1 MKFRFLFIFTLLSFS
16 FYAPYKAYL
25 NDNNHNL
32 TEIIVVK
39 NGDTILDTLNQISS
53 TNIFH
58 LFFLKIFIKF
68 NNFVNFQ
75 SGEYTTKNI
84 NIKKL
89 INNIVDGSTVT
100 HKLIIREGATIY
112 DLNELINNS
121 KLIND
126 CEMLSCIESKF
137 GFKEGIL
144 YPDTYFYKNGMLASE
159 ILSKS
164 HTRLVNYLENNIEKN
179 IHNFNDVRKV
189 LILASII
196 EKEAGNEKEK
206 NDIASVFLKR
216 LSINMKLQADP
227 TIIYGLLPNFDGDIK
242 KSDILDTTN
251 KFNTYMIQGLPPSP
265 ISISSM
271 SSIKAASFSKPGE
284 YLFFVA
290 DSKTSHY
297 FSKSYDEHLNKI
309 KELRLDQ

>member
-1 MKFRFLFIFTLLSFS
+1 MKLKLLFIFTLLSFS
-16 FYAPYKAYL
+16 FYAPYIAYL
-25 NDNNHNL
+25 SDDNHNL

-39 NGDTILDTLNQISS
+39 DGDTISDTLNQISS
-53 TNIFH
+53 KNIFH
-58 LFFLKIFIKF
+58 FFFLKIFVKF
-68 NNFVNFQ
+68 NDFINFQ
-75 SGEYTTKNI
+75 SGEYTTKDI
-84 NIKKL
+84 SIKKL
-89 INNIVDGSTVT
+89 ITNIENGSTVT
-100 HKLIIREGATIY
+100 HKLIIKEGSTIY
-112 DLNELINNS
+112 DLNKLINNS

-126 CEMLSCIESKF
+126 CEMLSCIESKY

-144 YPDTYFYKNGMLASE
+144 YPDTYFYKNGMLASK

-164 HTRLVNYLENNIEKN
+164 HTRLINYLENYIEKE
-179 IHNFNDVRKV
+179 IYNFNDIKKV

-216 LSINMKLQADP
+216 LTINMKLQADP

-242 KSDILDTTN
+242 KSDILDNKN

-265 ISISSM
+265 ISISSI
-271 SSIKAASFSKPGE
+271 SSINAASFSKPGE

>member
-39 NGDTILDTLNQISS
+39 DGDTISDTLNQISS
-53 TNIFH
+53 KNIFH
-58 LFFLKIFIKF
+58 FFFLKIFVKF
-68 NNFVNFQ
+68 NDFINFQ
-75 SGEYTTKNI
+75 SGEYTTKDI
-84 NIKKL
+84 SIKKL
-89 INNIVDGSTVT
+89 ITNIENGSTVT
-100 HKLIIREGATIY
+100 HKLIIKEGSTIY
-112 DLNELINNS
+112 DLNKLINNS

-126 CEMLSCIESKF
+126 CEMLSCIESKY

-164 HTRLVNYLENNIEKN
+164 HTRLVNYLENNIEEN

-309 KELRLDQ
+309 KELKLDQ

>member
-1 MKFRFLFIFTLLSFS
+1 MKLKLLFIFTLLSFS
-16 FYAPYKAYL
+16 FYAPYIAYL

-39 NGDTILDTLNQISS
+39 NGDTISDTLDKISS
-53 TNIFH
+53 RNIFH
-58 LFFLKIFIKF
+58 FFFLKIFIKF
-68 NNFVNFQ
+68 NDFINFQ
-75 SGEYTTKNI
+75 SGEYTTKGI
-84 NIKKL
+84 SIKKL
-89 INNIVDGSTVT
+89 ITNIVNGSTVT
-100 HKLIIREGATIY
+100 HKFIIKEGSTIY
-112 DLNELINNS
+112 DLNKLINNS

-126 CEMLSCIESKF
+126 CEMLSCIESKY

-144 YPDTYFYKNGMLASE
+144 YPDTYFYKNGMFASE

-164 HTRLVNYLENNIEKN
+164 HTRLINYLENNIEKN
-179 IHNFNDVRKV
+179 IYNFNDVKKV

-216 LSINMKLQADP
+216 LTINMKLQADP

-242 KSDILDTTN
+242 KSDILDNKN

-265 ISISSM
+265 ISISSI

>member
-1 MKFRFLFIFTLLSFS
+1 MKLKVLFIFTLLSFS
-16 FYAPYKAYL
+16 FYAPYIAYL
-25 NDNNHNL
+25 SDDNHNL

-39 NGDTILDTLNQISS
+39 DGDTISDTLNQISS
-53 TNIFH
+53 KNIFH
-58 LFFLKIFIKF
+58 FFFLKIFVKF
-68 NNFVNFQ
+68 NDFINFQ
-75 SGEYTTKNI
+75 SGEYTTKDI
-84 NIKKL
+84 SIKKL
-89 INNIVDGSTVT
+89 ITNIENGSTVT
-100 HKLIIREGATIY
+100 HKLIIKEGSTIY
-112 DLNELINNS
+112 DLNKLINNS

-126 CEMLSCIESKF
+126 CEMLSCIESKY

-144 YPDTYFYKNGMLASE
+144 YPDTYFYKNGMLASK

-164 HTRLVNYLENNIEKN
+164 HTRLINYLENYIEKE
-179 IHNFNDVRKV
+179 IYNFNDIKKV

>member
-1 MKFRFLFIFTLLSFS
+1 MKLKLLFIFTLLSFS
-16 FYAPYKAYL
+16 FYAPYIAYL

-39 NGDTILDTLNQISS
+39 NGDTISDTLDQISS
-53 TNIFH
+53 RNIFH
-58 LFFLKIFIKF
+58 FFFLKIFIKF
-68 NNFVNFQ
+68 NDFINFQ
-75 SGEYTTKNI
+75 SGEYTTKDI
-84 NIKKL
+84 SIKKL
-89 INNIVDGSTVT
+89 ITNIADGSTVT
-100 HKLIIREGATIY
+100 HKLIIKEGSTIY
-112 DLNELINNS
+112 DLNKLINNS

-126 CEMLSCIESKF
+126 CEMLSCIESKY

-164 HTRLVNYLENNIEKN
+164 HTRLINYLENNIEKN
-179 IHNFNDVRKV
+179 IYNFNDVKKV

-216 LSINMKLQADP
+216 LTINMKLQADP

-242 KSDILDTTN
+242 KSDILDNKN

-265 ISISSM
+265 ISISSI
-271 SSIKAASFSKPGE
+271 SSINAASFSKPGE